1 MYRGLGKDR
10 VKKENRRERFIEEFN
25 SEILKYEGKE
35 WIVIS
40 KISLDDLFN
49 DVKSEDIF
57 YDLLNSI
64 LKAMI
69 LVEGIG
75 EEEV

>member
-1 MYRGLGKDR
+1 M
-10 VKKENRRERFIEEFN
+10 IN

-35 WIVIS
+35 WVVIS
-40 KISLDDLFN
+40 KISLEGLFDDN
-49 DVKSEDIF
+49 KSQDIF

-64 LKAMI
+64 LKAML

-75 EEEV
+75 EMEM